1 MDASMQMLYGL
12 LANAPPM
19 AAAVIGVVVAGV
31 FWRKMPDSAL
41 LLLLA
46 SIIEIVVLLASG
58 WYHFAYF
65 PAAVQAHEQTT
76 MELARHA
83 AVFGMA
89 TSVAQG
95 IVFGLLVWAVA
106 AGRGRQSPPVMPGR

>member
-1 MDASMQMLYGL
+1 MDASMQILYGL

-19 AAAVIGVVVAGV
+19 TAAIIGVVVAGV
-31 FWRKMPDSAL
+31 FWRKMPGSAL
-41 LLLLA
+41 LLMLA
-46 SIIEIVVLLASG
+46 SIIEIMLLLASG

-76 MELARHA
+76 MELARRA
-83 AVFGMA
+83 AVFGIA
-89 TSVAQG
+89 TSVLQG

-106 AGRGRQSPPVMPGR
+106 AGRGRQLPPAIPGR